1 MADIT
6 AFDRMNVALRHSIG
20 EDLPSEPVGLARRV
34 RTGGG
39 GREGRMQ
46 NTENDVSMYPVL
58 ADLRIVEGAAF
69 VAAPLCALHLAQLGA
84 EVIRIDAIGGGP
96 DFLRWPRAP
105 DGGASL
111 YWEGLNKGKKSVAL
125 NLSSPEGRELAV
137 ELATAPGEGA
147 GLFVTNYPVG
157 GFLAHE
163 KLAARRPDMITVRV
177 MGWADGSTAVD
188 YTVNAALGLPMMTG
202 PESLGDEPVNHV
214 LPAWDIA
221 TGNYA
226 ALALMAAERRRGRTG
241 KGTEV
246 RVPLGDVAMA
256 AIASLGQVAE
266 VTASGQDRP
275 RMGNNLFGAFGRDFA
290 TRDGRRV
297 MIVALTPRHWS
308 DLVKT
313 LGLTEAVASLER
325 ERDIDLSSDEGVRF
339 EHRDRLNPMV
349 ATAVGSRT
357 LEELEAAFAGSGVC
371 WGEYRSLAQ
380 ALGKGGPFDL
390 SNPLFSEISHPAGQ
404 TYLTP
409 GAPGTFT
416 DLTRGIPGRAPR
428 LGEHT
433 DEILSSVLGL
443 PESTI
448 GRLHDA
454 KVVAGA
460 SATPGWAQ

>member
-1 MADIT
+1 
-6 AFDRMNVALRHSIG
+6 
-20 EDLPSEPVGLARRV
+20 
-34 RTGGG
+34 
-39 GREGRMQ
+39 
-46 NTENDVSMYPVL
+46 MYRLL
-58 ADLRIVEGAAF
+58 ADMRVVEGAAF
-69 VAAPLCALHLAQLGA
+69 VAAPMCALHLAQLGA

-105 DGGASL
+105 GGGASL

-137 ELATAPGEGA
+137 ALATAPGEGA

-177 MGWADGSTAVD
+177 MGWADGETAVD

-226 ALALMAAERRRGRTG
+226 AFALLAAERRRGRTG

-256 AIASLGQVAE
+256 TIAGLGQIAE
-266 VTASGQDRP
+266 VSASGQDRP
-275 RMGNNLFGAFGRDFA
+275 RMGNDLFGAFGRDFE

-297 MIVALTPRHWS
+297 MIVALTRRHWS

-313 LGLTEAVASLER
+313 LDLADAVAALEA
-325 ERDIDLSSDEGVRF
+325 ERGIDLSVDEGIRF

-349 ATAVGSRT
+349 AGAVGRRT
-357 LEELEAAFAGSGVC
+357 LAEIETAFAGSGVC
-371 WGEYRSLAQ
+371 WGEYRTLAQ
-380 ALGKGGPFDL
+380 ALGEGGPVSE
-390 SNPLFSEISHPAGQ
+390 SNPMFSKLLHPAGHA
-404 TYLTP
+404 YLTP
-409 GAPGTFT
+409 GAPGTIT
-416 DLTRGIPGRAPR
+416 DLARDMPGRAPR

-433 DEILSSVLGL
+433 DEVLSSVLGL
-443 PESTI
+443 SDTEI
-448 GRLHDA
+448 GSLHDA
-454 KVVAGA
+454 KIVAGA
-460 SATPGWAQ
+460 STQG

>member
-1 MADIT
+1 
-6 AFDRMNVALRHSIG
+6 MNVAFRRPIG
-20 EDLPSEPVGLARRV
+20 EVLTREPLGRARRV
-34 RTGGG
+34 RTVGD
-39 GREGRMQ
+39 GREGRVHDL
-46 NTENDVSMYPVL
+46 ENDASMYRVL

-84 EVIRIDAIGGGP
+84 EVIRIEAIGGGP

-105 DGGASL
+105 DGGASF

-137 ELATAPGEGA
+137 ELATAPGDGA
-147 GLFVTNYPVG
+147 GIFVTNYPVG
-157 GFLAHE
+157 GFLAHD

-177 MGWADGSTAVD
+177 MGWADGGTAVD
-188 YTVNAALGLPMMTG
+188 YTVNAALGLPLMTG

-221 TGNYA
+221 TGSYA

-241 KGTEV
+241 RGTEV

-256 AIASLGQVAE
+256 TIASLGQVAE
-266 VTASGQDRP
+266 VTASGRDRP
-275 RMGNNLFGAFGRDFA
+275 RMGNDLFGAFGRDFA

-313 LGLTEAVASLER
+313 LGLTEAVAALEG
-325 ERDIDLSSDEGVRF
+325 ERGVDLSTDEGARF

-349 ATAVGSRT
+349 AAAVAGRT
-357 LEELEAAFAGSGVC
+357 LDELETAFAGTGVC

-380 ALGKGGPFDL
+380 ALGEGGPFGP
-390 SNPLFSEISHPAGQ
+390 SNPMFCDIAHPAGR

-416 DLTRGIPGRAPR
+416 DLSREVPGRAPR

-460 SATPGWAQ
+460 SATAGRAR

>member
-1 MADIT
+1 
-6 AFDRMNVALRHSIG
+6 
-20 EDLPSEPVGLARRV
+20 
-34 RTGGG
+34 
-39 GREGRMQ
+39 
-46 NTENDVSMYPVL
+46 MYRLL

-69 VAAPLCALHLAQLGA
+69 VAAPLCALHMAQLGA

-105 DGGASL
+105 GGGASL

-125 NLSSPEGRELAV
+125 NLSLPEGRELAV
-137 ELATAPGEGA
+137 GLATAPGDGA
-147 GLFVTNYPVG
+147 GILVTNYPVG

-163 KLAARRPDMITVRV
+163 KLAAGRPDMITVRV
-177 MGWADGSTAVD
+177 MGWADGGTAVD

-214 LPAWDIA
+214 LPAWDLA

-226 ALALMAAERRRGRTG
+226 AFALMAAERRRGRTG

-266 VTASGQDRP
+266 VTVSGQDRP

-297 MIVALTPRHWS
+297 MIAALTARHWA
-308 DLVKT
+308 DLVRT
-313 LGLTEAVASLER
+313 LGLTEAVASLEL
-325 ERDIDLSSDEGVRF
+325 ERGIDLSTDEGMRY

-349 ATAVGSRT
+349 AAAVANRT
-357 LEELEAAFAGSGVC
+357 LGELETAFAGTGVC
-371 WGEYRSLAQ
+371 WGEYRSLAE
-380 ALGKGGPFDL
+380 ALGLGGPFAL
-390 SNPLFSEISHPAGQ
+390 SNPMFSNVAHPAGY

-409 GAPGTFT
+409 GSPGTIT
-416 DLTRGIPGRAPR
+416 EATREIPGRAPR

-433 DEILSSVLGL
+433 DEVLASVLGL
-443 PESTI
+443 SDGII

-454 KVVAGA
+454 DVIANASTAG
-460 SATPGWAQ
+460 SAR